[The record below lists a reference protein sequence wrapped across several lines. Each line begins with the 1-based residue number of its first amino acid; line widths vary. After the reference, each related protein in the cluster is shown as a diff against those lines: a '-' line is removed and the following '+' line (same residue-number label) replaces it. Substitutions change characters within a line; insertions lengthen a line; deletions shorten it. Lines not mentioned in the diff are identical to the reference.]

1 MGIETGRHKKLS
13 FEEGVCKKYNN
24 NAVKDEIHFLYECPM
39 YDSVE
44 STQLTPEISG
54 MEPWKSIVLLL
65 FRQKS
70 PAWISYGLHQGM
82 YDDLRKN
89 YFNFDFTNPPI
100 DRTELL
106 KQVLTDD
113 SAENTRVL
121 GKFLKEAFF
130 RH

>member
-1 MGIETGRHKKLS
+1 MQQINDFATTQRVAKFRYSNHDLRIEAGWHKKLS
-13 FEEGVCKKYNN
+13 VEERVCKKCND
-24 NAVKDEIHFLYECPM
+24 NAVEDEVHFLCECP
-39 YDSVE
+39 
-44 STQLTPEISG
+44 
-54 MEPWKSIVLLL
+54 
-65 FRQKS
+65 
-70 PAWISYGLHQGM
+70 M
-82 YDDLRKN
+82 YDDLRKM
-89 YFNFDFTNPPI
+89 YCNFDFTNPPI